1 MHIRTPRDLHYPI
14 KVTRL
19 LRKPGDTLPENAP
32 LFNYEYKSKVIE
44 GTWTEKDGKIDVE
57 VERTWPATFESEF
70 EGILTSLDV
79 TVGQVITGVTLV
91 ADVEEPCRHEVQFG
105 GLCAE
110 CGKDMKEAKNYN
122 STVKGTDRATFNTI
136 HDRQGIQTVMISR
149 SETERAD
156 QEAKA
161 RLLEERK
168 LILVVDLDQ
177 TVIQCCIEETVGEW
191 KNDPSNPNYE
201 ALKDVAFFRLPR
213 DDKYYYVKPRP
224 GLKEF
229 LAQVSKLYEM
239 HVYTMASRDYAKR
252 VTDLIDPE
260 RAIFGQRVLSRDE
273 NGAEGMQ
280 KALKRLFPVDTRMV
294 VIIDDRG
301 DVWKWSPNLIKV
313 NAYDFFVGVGDINSS
328 FLPKQHVIEA
338 PKAKPQI
345 EQAPNADTPQAAS
358 NDGEQ
363 SQETSDPTERP
374 APPLTPPTTPPA
386 ANGEMS
392 PVDLMVSMA
401 GDQDGDT
408 LERKE
413 HEHDEILASQ
423 LADRPLLQK
432 QKILD
437 AADEEAKDARDSAAV
452 AEATE
457 ILKEDGLAE
466 KKPTPPDHP
475 KYRHNLLQDDD
486 RELEPLGKNLRNVHG
501 AFYEAYDKEKGLSA
515 GEAGR
520 VAELRP
526 GKPKKSVS
534 DLVIPDAAVIMQEM
548 KSRVLGDTHI
558 VFSGVV
564 PLGVN
569 IHTYDTVTWAKTFGA
584 TVTENITKKTTHVI
598 ASPERRT
605 AKVRQAAKKGGRIS
619 IVNTGWLF
627 ACFSQW
633 VKVDEGPY
641 RIHSDAPTNGAA
653 GLPGSFEDKEAG
665 TLSSSDEEAALTEN
679 EADNDLGNGDE
690 NGTQSLSGLDTDDEE
705 MAKYAPHDDGQD
717 SNPIEGQLEDD
728 WDDID
733 NEFAEF
739 LEEEDL
745 DLPSESETES
755 ESGNRSDSST
765 ASTPSGQKRKREEAA
780 ADDATASDT
789 EGSRLQK
796 RKKEALSRTTSLTNM
811 ATAGPAGDGK
821 VSAVDAPDAENLDG
835 IDEEVDDDD
844 DDGDDDDD
852 DADLEAALAAEMEKD
867 DDDGGEAQGE
877 T

>member
-1 MHIRTPRDLHYPI
+1 MHIRTPHTLLYPI

-19 LRKPGDTLPENAP
+19 LRKPGETIPENAP
-32 LFNYEYKSKVIE
+32 LFDYEYKSKVVE
-44 GTWTEKDGKIDVE
+44 GTWTEKDGKVDVE

-70 EGILTSLDV
+70 EGVLTSLDV
-79 TVGQVITGVTLV
+79 AVGQVITGVTLV

-122 STVKGTDRATFNTI
+122 STVKLTDRATFNTV
-136 HDRQGIQTVMISR
+136 HDRQGMQTVMISR
-149 SETERAD
+149 GETERAD
-156 QEAKA
+156 EEAKR
-161 RLLEERK
+161 RLLEQRK

-177 TVIQCCIEETVGEW
+177 TVIQCCVEETVGEW

-201 ALKDVAFFRLPR
+201 ALKDVASFRLPR
-213 DDKYYYVKPRP
+213 DDKTYYVKPRP

-229 LAQVSKLYEM
+229 LAEVSKIYEM

-252 VTDLIDPE
+252 VTDLIDPG
-260 RAIFGQRVLSRDE
+260 RAIFGPRVLSRDE
-273 NGAEGMQ
+273 NGAEGMK

-301 DVWKWSPNLIKV
+301 DVWQWSTNLIKV
-313 NAYDFFVGVGDINSS
+313 NAFDFFVGVGDINSS
-328 FLPKQHVIEA
+328 FLPKQHLIEA
-338 PKAKPQI
+338 PKAKPQA
-345 EQAPNADTPQAAS
+345 EQAPNDDTPQAAS
-358 NDGEQ
+358 NDGEE
-363 SQETSDPTERP
+363 SKATSDPAERP
-374 APPLTPPTTPPA
+374 APPPTPPTTPPA

-408 LERKE
+408 LEKKE
-413 HEHDEILASQ
+413 HEHDETLASQ

-437 AADEEAKDARDSAAV
+437 AADEEAKDAKDSAAV
-452 AEATE
+452 VEAIE

-466 KKPTPPDHP
+466 EKKAPADHP

-486 RELEPLGKNLRNVHG
+486 RELEPLGKNLRNVHD
-501 AFYEAYDKEKGLSA
+501 AFYEEYERGLSA

-526 GKPKKSVS
+526 GKPKKLPTSA
-534 DLVIPDAAVIMQEM
+534 LVIPDAAVIMQEI
-548 KSRVLGDTHI
+548 KSRVLGDAHI

-679 EADNDLGNGDE
+679 EADNDIGNGDE
-690 NGTQSLSGLDTDDEE
+690 NGTQSLSGMDTDDEE
-705 MAKYAPHDDGQD
+705 MAKYAPHTDAKD
-717 SNPIEGQLEDD
+717 SSPIEGQVEDD
-728 WDDID
+728 WDDIE

-739 LEEEDL
+739 LEEEDI

-765 ASTPSGQKRKREEAA
+765 TSTPSGQKRKRDEAA
-780 ADDATASDT
+780 ADVSASDS

-796 RKKEALSRTTSLTNM
+796 RKKEALGRTTSLTNM
-811 ATAGPAGDGK
+811 ATAGPGDGTI
-821 VSAVDAPDAENLDG
+821 SAVDAPDTENLDG
-835 IDEEVDDDD
+835 IDEEE
-844 DDGDDDDD
+844 DDDD
-852 DADLEAALAAEMEKD
+852 DADLEAALAAEMEKE

>member
-1 MHIRTPRDLHYPI
+1 MHLHTPRGLLYPI

-19 LRKPGDTLPENAP
+19 LREPGDALPENAP
-32 LFNYEYKSKVIE
+32 LFDYEYKSKVLE

-70 EGILTSLDV
+70 EGVLNSLNV
-79 TVGQVITGVTLV
+79 TVGQVITGVTHV
-91 ADVEEPCRHEVQFG
+91 ADVEEACRHEVQFG

-110 CGKDMKEAKNYN
+110 CGKDMKEVKNYN
-122 STVKGTDRATFNTI
+122 TTVKGTDRATFNTI
-136 HDRQGIQTVMISR
+136 HDRQGMQTVMISKG
-149 SETERAD
+149 ETERAD
-156 QEAKA
+156 EEAKR
-161 RLLEERK
+161 RLLESRK
-168 LILVVDLDQ
+168 LTLVVDLDQ
-177 TVIQCCIEETVGEW
+177 TVIQCCVEETVGEW
-191 KNDPSNPNYE
+191 KNDPSNPNHE
-201 ALKDVAFFRLPR
+201 ALKDVASFRLPR
-213 DDKYYYVKPRP
+213 DDKTYYVKPRP
-224 GLKEF
+224 GLREF
-229 LAQVSKLYEM
+229 LAEVSKLYEM
-239 HVYTMASRDYAKR
+239 HVYTMASRDYAQL
-252 VTDLIDPE
+252 VTNFIDPE
-260 RAIFGQRVLSRDE
+260 RTIFGPRVLSRDE
-273 NGAEGMQ
+273 NGAEGMK
-280 KALKRLFPVDTRMV
+280 KALKRLFPVDTSMV

-301 DVWKWSPNLIKV
+301 DVWQWSPNLIKV

-338 PKAKPQI
+338 PKAKPQN
-345 EQAPNADTPQAAS
+345 EQVAPTPDPPQPASSDVEQPKEPSEAA
-358 NDGEQ
+358 
-363 SQETSDPTERP
+363 ERP

-386 ANGEMS
+386 TNGEMS

-401 GDQDGDT
+401 GDQDEDT
-408 LERKE
+408 LQKKE
-413 HEHDEILASQ
+413 HEHDETLASQ

-437 AADEEAKDARDSAAV
+437 AADEEAKDNKDSAAV
-452 AEATE
+452 VEATE
-457 ILKEDGLAE
+457 ILKEDGIIEKEIIPAE
-466 KKPTPPDHP
+466 HP

-486 RELEPLGKNLRNVHG
+486 TELEYLGKNLRNVHD
-501 AFYEAYDKEKGLSA
+501 AFYEEYERGLSA

-526 GKPKKSVS
+526 GKPKKQAVQ
-534 DLVIPDAAVIMQEM
+534 DLSIPDAAVIMQEM

-569 IHTYDTVTWAKTFGA
+569 IHTYDTVTWAKSFGA

-633 VKVDEGPY
+633 VKVDEGPF
-641 RIHSDAPTNGAA
+641 RIHSDAPTNGTA

-679 EADNDLGNGDE
+679 EADNELGNGDE
-690 NGTQSLSGLDTDDEE
+690 NGIQSLPVIDTDDEE
-705 MAKYAPHDDGQD
+705 LAKYAPQDNGEDG
-717 SNPIEGQLEDD
+717 SPIEGQVEDD
-728 WDDID
+728 WDEID
-733 NEFAEF
+733 DELDAFMA
-739 LEEEDL
+739 EEDS
-745 DLPSESETES
+745 DAPDESETES

-765 ASTPSGQKRKREEAA
+765 TSTPSGQKRKREEAVT
-780 ADDATASDT
+780 DVPTSDP

-796 RKKEALSRTTSLTNM
+796 RKKEALSRTSSLTNM
-811 ATAGPAGDGK
+811 ATASTGDGK
-821 VSAVDAPDAENLDG
+821 ISAVDAPDTENLDG
-835 IDEEVDDDD
+835 IDEE
-844 DDGDDDDD
+844 DDD

-867 DDDGGEAQGE
+867 DDDGGEAEGE